1 MGISD
6 WIWAAVGAVEL
17 AWAARLWQ
25 LGLVRGYPFLTS
37 YLVFSAVHSIVSFAT
52 YNAWGQNSA
61 AYGWLWT
68 VTQPVLWVFL
78 FCVVIEAYNHMLKG
92 YEGLQRLGQWGSNI
106 ALGTVALIVLVMVV
120 LDPPVAG
127 ANSPW
132 GIFWIRQ
139 ERSVYIAL
147 TTICLVLVS
156 VGAYYGLVVSR
167 NVATVFAV
175 FGFFFLSHAGLAVFR
190 DHLGAE
196 FRMIRY
202 TVAPILYILWV
213 IAGAFA
219 FTRIGEERPSDE
231 TAAAWGDA
239 AGTTGHLTRQLES
252 VNQLL
257 LRVLRS

>member
-1 MGISD
+1 MEISD

-25 LGLVRGYPFLTS
+25 LVLVRSYPFLTS

-52 YNAWGQNSA
+52 YNAWGQYSV
-61 AYGWLWT
+61 AYGRFWII
-68 VTQPVLWVFL
+68 TQPILWVML

-92 YEGLQRLGQWGSNI
+92 YEGLQRLGQWGSHI
-106 ALGTVALIVLVMVV
+106 ALGTVALIVLAMIV
-120 LDPPVAG
+120 LDPPVDG
-127 ANSPW
+127 ASSPW
-132 GIFWIRQ
+132 AIFWIRQ
-139 ERSVYIAL
+139 ERSVYLAL
-147 TTICLVLVS
+147 TVICLVLVS

-175 FGFFFLSHAGLAVFR
+175 FGLLFLSHAGLSVFR

-196 FRMIRY
+196 FRLIKY

-219 FTRIGEERPSDE
+219 FTRIGEERLADE

-239 AGTTGHLTRQLES
+239 SGTTGQLTRQLES

>member
-1 MGISD
+1 MEIAD
-6 WIWAAVGAVEL
+6 WIWAAVRAVEL
-17 AWAARLWQ
+17 GWAARLWQ

-37 YLVFSAVHSIVSFAT
+37 YLIFAAVHSIASFAA
-52 YNAWGQNSA
+52 YHAWGQNSV

-68 VTQPVLWVFL
+68 VTQPVLWVML

-92 YEGLQRLGQWGSNI
+92 YEGLQRLGQLGLNV

-120 LDPPVAG
+120 LDPPVDG
-127 ANSPW
+127 ANSSW

-139 ERSVYIAL
+139 ERSVYLAL
-147 TTICLVLVS
+147 TAICLLLVS

-175 FGFFFLSHAGLAVFR
+175 FGLFFLSQAGLLVFR
-190 DHLGAE
+190 DHLGAQ
-196 FRMIRY
+196 FRTIRY
-202 TVAPILYILWV
+202 TLVPILYIVWV
-213 IAGAFA
+213 LAGACA
-219 FTRIGEERPSDE
+219 FTRVGEERPDE
-231 TAAAWGDA
+231 ETEARWGDA
-239 AGTTGHLTRQLES
+239 SCTAGHLARQLES